1 MGHRVNTIVTKRTIG
16 FKTSSDLKDIPEVTE
31 TIKPETERPEE
42 VTVKLETE
50 AVLLRLAA
58 FPSYSVLFRDAQT
71 AIFADN
77 GPLPVSNR
85 HYIAWMVSVLIFNI
99 T

>member
-31 TIKPETERPEE
+31 TNRPETESPA
-42 VTVKLETE
+42 VKLETE
-50 AVLLRLAA
+50 AVLSRLAV
-58 FPSYSVLFRDAQT
+58 FPSYSVLFRDAQS

-77 GPLPVSNR
+77 GPLPVSTR
-85 HYIAWMVSVLIFNI
+85 HYIAWMVRPYQLYII
-99 T
+99 